1 MSGQKSRL
9 LRTVVPINV
18 CLDAWM
24 RGCMDAWDTG
34 TAAAEQMRETI
45 KKVTSSSG
53 LGTYHMPISDQ
64 KCDDCRIRC
73 RKYPSGAGARFDI
86 KTPKP

>member
-1 MSGQKSRL
+1 MLGQKS
-9 LRTVVPINV
+9 RTVVPINV

-24 RGCMDAWDTG
+24 HGCMDAWDTG